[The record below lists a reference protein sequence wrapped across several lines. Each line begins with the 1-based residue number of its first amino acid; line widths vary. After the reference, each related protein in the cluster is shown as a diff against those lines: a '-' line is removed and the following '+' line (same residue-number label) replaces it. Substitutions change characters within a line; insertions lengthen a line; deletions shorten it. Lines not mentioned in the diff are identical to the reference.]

1 MLRLRLIFSQM
12 TLVTMLGMILMGK
25 DRIGVRMISGETTVV
40 VQGRHGLGGLLSGS
54 DKGGE
59 EEGA

>member
-25 DRIGVRMISGETTVV
+25 DRTGVRMISGETTVV
-40 VQGRHGLGGLLSGS
+40 VQGTHGLGGLLSGS
-54 DKGGE
+54 YKGGE